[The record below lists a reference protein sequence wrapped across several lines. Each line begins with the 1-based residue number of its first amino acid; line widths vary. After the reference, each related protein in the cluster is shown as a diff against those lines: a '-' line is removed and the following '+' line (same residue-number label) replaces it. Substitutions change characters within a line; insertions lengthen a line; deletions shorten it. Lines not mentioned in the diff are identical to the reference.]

1 MDKTLVG
8 FGMDGSASLIQGQ
21 DMSSSPSGIH
31 LVIKR
36 GGLFNWPS
44 QLSIPKGK
52 ANCGQPEP
60 FKDGEFHGT
69 AAQVGCNYFSH
80 SILKVERAN

>member
-1 MDKTLVG
+1 MDETLVG

-44 QLSIPKGK
+44 QLSIPKRK
-52 ANCGQPEP
+52 ATCGQPEP

-69 AAQVGCNYFSH
+69 GRLQFFFPFDSK
-80 SILKVERAN
+80 S

>member
-31 LVIKR
+31 LGKGWFVSLALSI
-36 GGLFNWPS
+36 
-44 QLSIPKGK
+44 SIPKGK
-52 ANCGQPEP
+52 MTSSQPEP
-60 FKDGEFHGT
+60 FKDGEFYSTT
-69 AAQVGCNYFSH
+69 ALVGCNSFSY
-80 SILKVERAN
+80 LFVRNGEVQ